1 MAANYW
7 VTEDTGL
14 PEMGET
20 MREGVMHMD
29 GIQTD
34 QGRSLV
40 IPTAHQEAED
50 KNHELREAVYNGH
63 LEKVEALIR
72 EGANVNQVFLGSPL
86 ICLAAQSAV
95 LLPDKEQSLSIVKL
109 LIEHGADV
117 EAKDDFGWTAFDWG
131 ICCVLEGAR
140 ELREILSW
148 GAARKSK
155 AS

>member
-1 MAANYW
+1 M
-7 VTEDTGL
+7 EDI
-14 PEMGET
+14 
-20 MREGVMHMD
+20 R
-29 GIQTD
+29 TD
-34 QGRSLV
+34 RGRSLV
-40 IPTAHQEAED
+40 IPMAHEVAVD
-50 KNHELREAVYNGH
+50 KNHELREAVYNGD
-63 LEKVEALIR
+63 LQQVEKLIR

-95 LLPDKEQSLSIVKL
+95 LNPDKEQSLSIVKL

-148 GAARKSK
+148 GAARKLKES
-155 AS
+155 